1 MTPETPTTEVELVE
15 LIRSAREPLL
25 VCGAGTRLPM
35 LRPVRADLRVT
46 TTAMRGITLHA
57 PKELVF
63 SARAGTPLADV
74 EAHLAA
80 DNQMLIAEPPD
91 LSALFGGGTNP
102 TLSGPTLGG
111 LVATNLSGPR
121 RIAEGAVRDHLLGV
135 RAVNGAGELIRS
147 GGRVLKNVTG
157 LDVAKLLAGSHGT
170 LAVLSEV
177 TLKVLPRPEATATL
191 ALSGLD
197 PAAGVAALAAALGS
211 PYGVSGAAYLP
222 DGDVGLGV
230 PGPAT
235 LIRIENFEASVRHRI
250 AGLLAQLAGQ
260 GAPTVLDDAA
270 SRALWR
276 KIRDAIPLEP
286 APMDAVWRVSVRPS
300 RGPNVLAA
308 TGLRGFLDWGGG
320 LVWLA
325 GPATEPTHATVRAA
339 AQAAGGTWMLLR
351 GPEHLNAAV
360 DVVPPESP
368 ALAAITRRVKA
379 AFDPSGILNPGR
391 IYADL

>member
-1 MTPETPTTEVELVE
+1 MTETPASEAELVE
-15 LIRSAREPLL
+15 LIRSAHEPLL

-35 LRPVRADLRVT
+35 LRPVHARRRLSAGALRGV
-46 TTAMRGITLHA
+46 TLHA

-74 EAHLAA
+74 EAVLAS

-91 LSALFGGGTNP
+91 LSALFGAGTN
-102 TLSGPTLGG
+102 PTLGG

-135 RAVNGAGELIRS
+135 RAVNGTGELIRS

-197 PAAGVAALAAALGS
+197 PTAAVVALSAALGS

-222 DGDVGLGV
+222 DGDPSVP
-230 PGPAT
+230 PGPAA

-250 AGLLAQLAGQ
+250 AGLRALLAGQ
-260 GAPTVLDDAA
+260 GAPTVLDDPA

-276 KIRDAIPLEP
+276 QIRDATPLQA
-286 APMDAVWRVSVRPS
+286 APTDAVWRVSVRPS
-300 RGPNVLAA
+300 RGPGVLAA

-325 GPATEPTHATVRAA
+325 GPADATTHATVRAA

-351 GPEHLNAAV
+351 GSKPLNSTV
-360 DVVPPESP
+360 DVVPPEPP

>member
-1 MTPETPTTEVELVE
+1 M
-15 LIRSAREPLL
+15 
-25 VCGAGTRLPM
+25 
-35 LRPVRADLRVT
+35 
-46 TTAMRGITLHA
+46 
-57 PKELVF
+57 
-63 SARAGTPLADV
+63 
-74 EAHLAA
+74 
-80 DNQMLIAEPPD
+80 
-91 LSALFGGGTNP
+91 
-102 TLSGPTLGG
+102 
-111 LVATNLSGPR
+111 
-121 RIAEGAVRDHLLGV
+121 
-135 RAVNGAGELIRS
+135 
-147 GGRVLKNVTG
+147 
-157 LDVAKLLAGSHGT
+157 
-170 LAVLSEV
+170 LSEV

-222 DGDVGLGV
+222 DGDAGLRL

-250 AGLLAQLAGQ
+250 AGLLAHLAGQ
-260 GAPTVLDDAA
+260 GAPTVLDDVA

-286 APMDAVWRVSVRPS
+286 APTDAVWRVSVRPS

-308 TGLRGFLDWGGG
+308 TGLRGFLDWAGG
-320 LVWLA
+320 LVWLT

-351 GPEHLNAAV
+351 GPEHLNAVV
-360 DVVPPESP
+360 DVVPAEPP

>member
-1 MTPETPTTEVELVE
+1 MTETPTTEAELVDI
-15 LIRSAREPLL
+15 IRSALEPVL

-35 LRPVRADLRVT
+35 LRPVRARRRLSTSALRGV
-46 TTAMRGITLHA
+46 TLHA
-57 PKELVF
+57 AKELVF

-74 EAHLAA
+74 EAVLATE
-80 DNQMLIAEPPD
+80 NQMLIAEPPD
-91 LSALFGGGTNP
+91 LSALFGTGTNP

-222 DGDVGLGV
+222 DGDAELGLP

-235 LIRIENFEASVRHRI
+235 LIRIENWQASVRHRI
-250 AGLLAQLAGQ
+250 AGLLAHLAGQ
-260 GAPTVLDDAA
+260 GASTVLDDAA

-276 KIRDAIPLEP
+276 KIRDATPLKP
-286 APMDAVWRVSVRPS
+286 VPTDAVWRVSVRPS
-300 RGPNVLAA
+300 RGPGVLAA
-308 TGLRGFLDWGGG
+308 TGLRGFLDWAGG
-320 LVWLA
+320 LVWLT
-325 GPATEPTHATVRAA
+325 GPATEPTHARVRAA

-351 GPEHLNAAV
+351 GPEHLNAVV
-360 DVVPPESP
+360 DVVPPEPP